1 MTNETVI
8 RQYWKEHAYK
18 STVSESDSLSTDE
31 TFILAWLSRHFVT
44 VSQWNVKPRLL
55 YLCDRLCA
63 PAISRAVEGYRS
75 SGNYYRPLRSF
86 IKLRT
91 KRTGK
96 ILFLFFFFCCSKINF
111 IIFPCIEFGRL
122 GTIFFFFGI
131 IRRNTKTR
139 RFFFLFFFCCCS
151 KIKIERL
158 ETNNFN
164 VFVSILSQHE
174 T

>member
-96 ILFLFFFFCCSKINF
+96 ILFLFFFFFAVRKLILLFFHASSLEDWEQFFSFSVLLDEIQ
-111 IIFPCIEFGRL
+111 RRDDS
-122 GTIFFFFGI
+122 FFFF
-131 IRRNTKTR
+131 
-139 RFFFLFFFCCCS
+139 FFVVVRKL
-151 KIKIERL
+151 KLKD
-158 ETNNFN
+158 
-164 VFVSILSQHE
+164 
-174 T
+174 